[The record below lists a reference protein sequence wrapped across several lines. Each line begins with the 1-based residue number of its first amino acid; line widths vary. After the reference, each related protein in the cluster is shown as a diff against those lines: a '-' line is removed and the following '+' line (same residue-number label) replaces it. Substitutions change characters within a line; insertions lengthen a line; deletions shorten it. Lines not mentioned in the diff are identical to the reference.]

1 MMDQDL
7 INKKL
12 EMIEQSRLYMH
23 RLVDAQYDGFIEKLN
38 GNFDLNTEK
47 PLVIRMSLATESAFF
62 KGKKPVEVEFSDGNI
77 IATPT
82 WREAAAAILMDCN
95 NIPKMHY
102 SLIRLAGKVYGRDR
116 ILLSDSED
124 NMIAP
129 IKIDEGL
136 YFEGK
141 FDTEGLLN
149 VMKKR
154 LFDVIGYD
162 YSDINIKITDRNT
175 PVQAIEQTDD
185 GEIVMTL

>member
-1 MMDQDL
+1 MDQDL
-7 INKKL
+7 INKKI
-12 EMIEQSRLYMH
+12 EMIEQSRQYMH
-23 RLVDAQYDGFIEKLN
+23 RLVDAQYDNFIEKLN
-38 GNFDLNTEK
+38 GNFDFNAEK
-47 PLVIRMSLATESAFF
+47 PLVISMSLKSESALF
-62 KGKKPVEVEFSDGNI
+62 KGKKPVEVVFGDGSI

-82 WREAAAAILMDCN
+82 WREAASAILSDCN
-95 NIPKMHY
+95 SIPKMHY
-102 SLIRLAGKVYGRDR
+102 SLIKLAGKVYGRDR
-116 ILLSDSED
+116 ILLSNSED